1 MNCEEALNII
11 DFCLDGEDELYNKDE
26 FFKHLESCEKCKRAY
41 ESALEIKM
49 ALENVEYEP
58 LPEGFHDELITKL
71 ADSASKRAKTVYAK
85 YAAFAACAVI
95 VFAGSTFLTGSII
108 PDMNFMYKNN
118 YSNQTASEAAVG
130 IDTASM
136 DTQAESAEVGINL
149 ASGSSQADSAAS
161 VESVAPTLEGAAV
174 SESVKDDSGVQEYSM
189 KSATP
194 ENELYSG
201 NSAGYAYENTEKL
214 IKTGYMSIYV
224 SGYDEALNSIE
235 DYVQK
240 NEGYI
245 ENGYSDVYYDDDS
258 GRKIKSGSVT
268 VRIESVKYDGL
279 REFARTLGEVT
290 SESESVQDIQ
300 SQYVDTESRLKVKEE
315 ERERLTEIMNEA
327 GSIDDIISI
336 ESRLSAVIEEIEL
349 MRSKLNSYDSSVSY
363 STLNINISEKDPLQ
377 YNSND
382 NNFTSV
388 VGYNLKNSATGFLEF
403 LKSALIYI
411 SGFWVPAVIT
421 VVIMAAIVV
430 VYRKRKNK

>member
-1 MNCEEALNII
+1 
-11 DFCLDGEDELYNKDE
+11 
-26 FFKHLESCEKCKRAY
+26 
-41 ESALEIKM
+41 
-49 ALENVEYEP
+49 
-58 LPEGFHDELITKL
+58 
-71 ADSASKRAKTVYAK
+71 
-85 YAAFAACAVI
+85 
-95 VFAGSTFLTGSII
+95 
-108 PDMNFMYKNN
+108 
-118 YSNQTASEAAVG
+118 
-130 IDTASM
+130 
-136 DTQAESAEVGINL
+136 
-149 ASGSSQADSAAS
+149 
-161 VESVAPTLEGAAV
+161 
-174 SESVKDDSGVQEYSM
+174 
-189 KSATP
+189 
-194 ENELYSG
+194 
-201 NSAGYAYENTEKL
+201 
-214 IKTGYMSIYV
+214 MSIYV